1 VTVNPVLQFALD
13 AVDAWAA
20 VVPRRKPPVAALKAC
35 KIISHRG
42 EHDNKQ
48 VMENTIEA
56 FRIARDA
63 GAWGIE
69 TDIRWTRDLVAM
81 VHHDPDTSR
90 VFGKPLTISETD
102 FETLRE
108 QVPQVPTLEELVAE
122 FGGTV
127 HLMIEIKA
135 ETFPRLEE
143 QKAVLGKILERLNP
157 TEDYHFLALD
167 PALFDAFDIKPSR
180 ACLPVGLTNIK
191 DLSKVAL
198 ERGYAGITGH
208 FLLITEKMQK
218 EHRLAGQKIGP
229 GFPASRN
236 ALYREVNRGA
246 DWIFTNEAVKLLDI
260 IDTA

>member
-1 VTVNPVLQFALD
+1 MTVNPVLQLVLD
-13 AVDAWAA
+13 TVDVWAA
-20 VVPRRKPPVAALKAC
+20 LMSRRKPPVEALKAC

-42 EHDNKQ
+42 EHDNERVQ
-48 VMENTIEA
+48 ENTLEA

-69 TDIRWTRDLVAM
+69 TDIRWTRDLVPM

-90 VFGKPLTISETD
+90 VFGKPLTISKTD
-102 FETLRE
+102 FKSLRE
-108 QVPQVPTLEELVAE
+108 QVPQVPTFEELVAE
-122 FGGTV
+122 FGGRV

-135 ETFPRLEE
+135 ETFPCLED
-143 QKAVLGKILERLNP
+143 QKAVLRKILERLNP
-157 TEDYHFLALD
+157 AEDYHFLALD
-167 PALFDAFDIKPSR
+167 PALFDAFDIQPR
-180 ACLPVGLTNIK
+180 QACLPVALTNIK

-198 ERGYAGITGH
+198 ERGYAGISGH
-208 FLLITEKMQK
+208 FLLITRKMQDRHK
-218 EHRLAGQKIGP
+218 AGGQKIGP

-260 IDTA
+260 INKA